1 MTSYFPLNPF
11 FKMYYNIQPPLL
23 VIFLLISTSAVAFM
37 SSEAYFLHWHLD
49 NMTKIGF
56 YYCAQSL
63 DIPGVSVTISA
74 NLGKGKK
81 KDSSEFCPP
90 TNNNN
95 LITIVRLIKEPILF
109 TFSEAS

>member
-11 FKMYYNIQPPLL
+11 LKMYYNIQPPLL
-23 VIFLLISTSAVAFM
+23 VIFLLINTSVVAFM
-37 SSEAYFLHWHLD
+37 SSEAYFLYWHLD

-56 YYCAQSL
+56 YHCALLL

-81 KDSSEFCPP
+81 KIHLSFVPQQI
-90 TNNNN
+90 
-95 LITIVRLIKEPILF
+95 ITI
-109 TFSEAS
+109 